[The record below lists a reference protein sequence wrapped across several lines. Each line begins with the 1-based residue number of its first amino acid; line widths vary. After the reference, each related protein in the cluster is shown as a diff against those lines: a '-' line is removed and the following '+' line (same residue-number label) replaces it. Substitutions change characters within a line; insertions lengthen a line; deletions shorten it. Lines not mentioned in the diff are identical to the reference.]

1 MWSLGCIIY
10 ALLSGSL
17 PFDHESQ
24 KETIRMTLDDKL
36 VFDLP
41 CWDDVSQQAKE
52 LVQRLL
58 TKDPR
63 QRISLADAMAHPWFN

>member
-1 MWSLGCIIY
+1 
-10 ALLSGSL
+10 
-17 PFDHESQ
+17 
-24 KETIRMTLDDKL
+24 MTLDDKL

-58 TKDPR
+58 MKDPR